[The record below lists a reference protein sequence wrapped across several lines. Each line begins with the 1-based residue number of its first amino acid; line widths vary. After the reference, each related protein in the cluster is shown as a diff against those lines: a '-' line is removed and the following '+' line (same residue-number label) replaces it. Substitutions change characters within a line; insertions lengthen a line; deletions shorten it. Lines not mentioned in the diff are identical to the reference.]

1 MDNLRRNSIIAALA
15 ACALVVSLRLDLVLA
30 HNIRSTD
37 ALVPVARF
45 FSLVGN
51 GGFLAAVAVLIYVIG
66 LASRKEIFKD
76 AGKAG
81 LFSLIAG
88 GLTVH
93 ILKSAFE
100 RPRIE
105 HGVNAVL
112 TLLEN
117 PSLADLTGRF
127 NSFPSGHTT
136 VSFALAAVLSKRFPR
151 LSVPL
156 FLTAALVGAS
166 RVYLGS
172 HYPSDVAAGALL
184 GLAAG
189 WLVDNMKDR
198 RRLVLSAL
206 VLITLFISFFKTGGF
221 LLFDVDE
228 AVFSEAAREMVETGD
243 LITPT
248 YNYEPRYDKPILI
261 YWLMSTAFKLFGT
274 GEFAA
279 RFTSGLFGTL
289 SVLATFFFIRRVK
302 GLAPAMLC
310 ALALLLNL
318 EYFVYT
324 HSAVTD
330 MTLGFFIATSIYAF
344 YLGFNEDD
352 PRWYWGFWCAS
363 ALAVLTKGAIGL
375 LFPLAIS
382 IIFLSASG
390 NRSRIKALFRPA
402 FIAVFFA
409 ITVPWFAAQFYVNG
423 WDFFNAFIVKHHI
436 QRYSEVI
443 SSHSGPFYYY
453 IGVLLIGFFPW
464 VAFLPASVY
473 KGFKERLAPDSGLY
487 LLSAVWFA
495 FVLVFF
501 SIAKTKLPNYI
512 FPLYAPAALLAGLA
526 MNDIRENSGFRKKSP
541 LYISLILSAAFAAA
555 MFIIPSLQLKMD
567 IPFDP
572 GFFYRLGAIFFAV
585 AILSLLAFSR
595 PLRSFIGIAG
605 VMVFFLVFL
614 RLYGLPPVNTYLQK
628 TLYRYSVYAREAGT
642 GTVLAT
648 YELNKPSIAFYSR
661 GKVVKIEK
669 ARSCDIT
676 EYSKNAS
683 LIIITTPSRYEEIKD
698 FKELKVLDSRDGYML
713 LGTDRLPPF
722 NE

>member
-1 MDNLRRNSIIAALA
+1 MDNLRRNFLIAALA
-15 ACALVVSLRLDLVLA
+15 ACALVVSLRLDLLLA
-30 HNIRSTD
+30 HNIRSTE

-51 GGFLAAVAVLIYVIG
+51 GGFLAGVAVLLYAIG
-66 LASRKEIFKD
+66 LSSRKEQFKE
-76 AGKAG
+76 AGKTG
-81 LFSLIAG
+81 LFALLAG

-117 PSLADLTGRF
+117 PSLSDLTGRF
-127 NSFPSGHTT
+127 NSFPSGHTA

-151 LSVPL
+151 LMAPL
-156 FLTAALVGAS
+156 YIIAALVGAS

-172 HYPSDVAAGALL
+172 HYPSDVVAGALL
-184 GLAAG
+184 GLAIG
-189 WLVDNMKDR
+189 WLVDNQKDR
-198 RRLVLSAL
+198 RRLALSAL

-261 YWLMSTAFKLFGT
+261 YWLMSAAFKLFGT

-279 RFTSGLFGTL
+279 RFTSGLFGTF
-289 SVLATFFFIRRVK
+289 SVLATFFFIRRIK

-330 MTLGFFIATSIYAF
+330 MTLGFFIASSIYAF
-344 YLGFNEDD
+344 YLGFHEDD

-375 LFPLAIS
+375 LFPVAVSTLFMA
-382 IIFLSASG
+382 ASG
-390 NRSRIKALFRPA
+390 NKDRIKALFRPA

-423 WDFFNAFIVKHHI
+423 WDFFNAFIIKHHI

-453 IGVLLIGFFPW
+453 IGVLLLGFFPW

-473 KGFKERLAPDSGLY
+473 RAFKERLTPGSGLY
-487 LLSAVWFA
+487 LLTAIWFL
-495 FVLVFF
+495 FVLIFF

-512 FPLYAPAALLAGLA
+512 FPLYAPAAILAGLA
-526 MNDIRENSGFRKKSP
+526 LNDICEKNGFHRKSP
-541 LYISLILSAAFAAA
+541 LYISMILSAVFAAA
-555 MFIIPSLQLKMD
+555 MFILPSLQLRMD

-572 GFFYRLGAIFFAV
+572 GFFYTLGAIFSAV
-585 AILSLLAFSR
+585 AVFSLAAFSK
-595 PLRSFIGIAG
+595 PLKAYISIAG

-614 RLYGLPPVNTYLQK
+614 RLYGLPAVNTYLQK
-628 TLYRYSVYAREAGT
+628 TLYRYSVYAREAGVD
-642 GTVLAT
+642 TVLAT

-661 GKVVKIEK
+661 GKGVKIEK
-669 ARSCDIT
+669 DRAGEIA
-676 EYSKNAS
+676 EYAKDRG
-683 LIIITTPSRYEEIKD
+683 LIIITTPSKYEDIKGTTAL
-698 FKELKVLDSRDGYML
+698 EVLDAKDGFML
-713 LGTDRLPPF
+713 LGAGKLPPF
-722 NE
+722 K

>member
-1 MDNLRRNSIIAALA
+1 MDNLRRNFLIAALA
-15 ACALVVSLRLDLVLA
+15 ACALVVSLRLDLLLA
-30 HNIRSTD
+30 HNIRSTE

-51 GGFLAAVAVLIYVIG
+51 GGFLAAVAVLLYVIG
-66 LASRKEIFKD
+66 LSARKEQFKE

-81 LFSLIAG
+81 LFSLLAG

-127 NSFPSGHTT
+127 NSFPSGHTA

-151 LSVPL
+151 LMAPL
-156 FLTAALVGAS
+156 YIIAALVGAS

-172 HYPSDVAAGALL
+172 HYPSDVVAGALL
-184 GLAAG
+184 GLAIG
-189 WLVDNMKDR
+189 WLVDNLKDR
-198 RRLVLSAL
+198 RRLALSAL

-261 YWLMSTAFKLFGT
+261 YWLMSAAFKLFGT

-279 RFTSGLFGTL
+279 RFTSGLFGTF

-310 ALALLLNL
+310 SLALLLNL

-330 MTLGFFIATSIYAF
+330 MTLGFFIASSIYAF
-344 YLGFNEDD
+344 YLGIHEDN

-375 LFPLAIS
+375 LFPVAVSTLFMA
-382 IIFLSASG
+382 ASG
-390 NRSRIKALFRPA
+390 NRHRIKALFRPA
-402 FIAVFFA
+402 FIVVFFA

-453 IGVLLIGFFPW
+453 IGVLLISFFPW
-464 VAFLPASVY
+464 VAFLPAAVY
-473 KGFKERLAPDSGLY
+473 RGFKERLTPGSGLY
-487 LLSAVWFA
+487 LLTAIWFL

-512 FPLYAPAALLAGLA
+512 FPLYAPAAILAGLA
-526 MNDIRENSGFRKKSP
+526 LNDISEKTGFNRKSP
-541 LYISLILSAAFAAA
+541 LYISIVLSAVFAAA
-555 MFIIPSLQLKMD
+555 MFILPSLQLKMD
-567 IPFDP
+567 IPFGP
-572 GFFYRLGAIFFAV
+572 GFFYTLGAIFAAV
-585 AILSLLAFSR
+585 AVFSLAAFSR
-595 PLRSFIGIAG
+595 PLKAYISIAG

-614 RLYGLPPVNTYLQK
+614 RLYGLPAVNEYLQK
-628 TLYRYSVYAREAGT
+628 TLYRYSVYAREAGASA
-642 GTVLAT
+642 VLAT

-669 ARSCDIT
+669 DRAGVIT
-676 EYSKNAS
+676 EYSKDRG
-683 LIIITTPSRYEEIKD
+683 LIIITTPSKYEDIKGTP
-698 FKELKVLDSRDGYML
+698 ELQVLDARDGFML
-713 LGTDRLPPF
+713 LGAGKLPPF
-722 NE
+722 K

>member
-1 MDNLRRNSIIAALA
+1 MDNLRRNFLIAAFA
-15 ACALVVSLRLDLVLA
+15 AVALVISLRLDLLLA
-30 HNIRSTD
+30 HNIRSTE

-66 LASRKEIFKD
+66 LSARKEQFKE

-81 LFSLIAG
+81 LFSLLAG

-127 NSFPSGHTT
+127 NSFPSGHTA

-151 LSVPL
+151 LMAPL
-156 FLTAALVGAS
+156 YIVATLVGAS

-172 HYPSDVAAGALL
+172 HYPSDVVAGALL
-184 GLAAG
+184 GLAIG
-189 WLVDNMKDR
+189 WLVDNLKDR
-198 RRLVLSAL
+198 RRLALSAL

-261 YWLMSTAFKLFGT
+261 YWLMSAAFKLFGT

-279 RFTSGLFGTL
+279 RFTSGLFGTF

-330 MTLGFFIATSIYAF
+330 MTLGFFIASSIYAF
-344 YLGFNEDD
+344 YLGFHEDD

-375 LFPLAIS
+375 LFPVAVSALFMA
-382 IIFLSASG
+382 ASG
-390 NRSRIKALFRPA
+390 NKHRIKALFRPA
-402 FIAVFFA
+402 FLAVFFA

-473 KGFKERLAPDSGLY
+473 RGFKERLAPESGLY
-487 LLSAVWFA
+487 LLTAIWFL
-495 FVLVFF
+495 FVLIFF

-512 FPLYAPAALLAGLA
+512 FPLYAPAAILAGLTL
-526 MNDIRENSGFRKKSP
+526 NEISDKSGFSRKSP
-541 LYISLILSAAFAAA
+541 LYISLVLSAAFAAA
-555 MFIIPSLQLKMD
+555 MFIIPSLQLEMD

-572 GFFYRLGAIFFAV
+572 GFFYTLGAIFSAIAV
-585 AILSLLAFSR
+585 FSLAAFSR
-595 PLRSFIGIAG
+595 PLKAYISISG

-614 RLYGLPPVNTYLQK
+614 RLYGLPPVNEYLQK
-628 TLYRYSVYAREAGT
+628 TLYRYSVYAREAGAD
-642 GTVLAT
+642 TVLAT

-669 ARSCDIT
+669 DRSGEIAG
-676 EYSKNAS
+676 YSKDRG
-683 LIIITTPSRYEEIKD
+683 LIIITTPSKYEDIKATPGLEVID
-698 FKELKVLDSRDGYML
+698 ARDGFML
-713 LGTDRLPPF
+713 LGAGKIAPF
-722 NE
+722 K